1 MPRLN
6 DLQAVMHRV
15 LRDALPVAEGA
26 ALLGVDPGRLAIYHR
41 FVHRHVQQA
50 LEANFPVTLAA
61 LPAATREALHADYFA
76 AHPPGTWSLDAAAAA
91 FPAFLEARAGAEPP
105 TPFHAALAH
114 LEWAL
119 SEVYHDPAE
128 LPVPQTTLLNPTLT
142 VLESV
147 YPVAAYLAAV
157 QAGGAP
163 PEAPVPLP
171 APTLTLV
178 FRHPI
183 RETACFFAATD
194 ALLFALKVAHD
205 ALDPVQVAAQ
215 LGLDPNAALEAMRAG
230 VDCGLLLAPPPAN
243 PPQRT

>member
-6 DLQAVMHRV
+6 DLQAVMHQV

-26 ALLGVDPGRLAIYHR
+26 AQLGVDPARLAIYHR
-41 FVHRHVQQA
+41 FVHRHVQHA
-50 LEANFPVTLAA
+50 LEANFPATLAA
-61 LPAATREALHADYFA
+61 LPADVRATLHAAYFA

-91 FPAFLEARAGAEPP
+91 FPAFLDARAGVEAP

-119 SEVYHDPAE
+119 SEVYHDPAVP
-128 LPVPQTTLLNPTLT
+128 PVPETTTLNPTLT
-142 VLESV
+142 VLESA
-147 YPVAAYLAAV
+147 YPVAAYLAAA
-157 QAGGAP
+157 QAGGPP
-163 PEAPVPLP
+163 PEVPEAQP

-178 FRHPI
+178 FRHPV

-205 ALDPVQVAAQ
+205 ALDPLEVAAA
-215 LGLDPNAALEAMRAG
+215 LGLDPNAALDAMRAG
-230 VDCGLLLAPPPAN
+230 VACGLLLAPPATPT
-243 PPQRT
+243 QRA